1 MKSMKKSLFLVL
13 GLFSLLVISSA
24 ITGASATKGWIKSE
38 ILPSV
43 RHTANNPG
51 NIKICGDHKCSPFED
66 MKKSLHDKLKQNQ
79 SVNVL
84 IKNQSKMLFTKKVK

>member
-1 MKSMKKSLFLVL
+1 
-13 GLFSLLVISSA
+13 
-24 ITGASATKGWIKSE
+24 
-38 ILPSV
+38 
-43 RHTANNPG
+43 
-51 NIKICGDHKCSPFED
+51 